1 MMGYGLLLRNPCSTR
16 SPELRPR
23 RSPCQRLCCQ
33 FYNRPRCHWHAS
45 ASASF
50 KFWVALPGALA
61 ADACQWQ
68 HGLRCRGHWPEADP
82 LPVLAHAVLHRQ
94 IQEPRDQRP
103 WSGILRVAFS
113 YRVPSGQ
120 AVCSAVHH

>member
-1 MMGYGLLLRNPCSTR
+1 MRLPVPVRPS
-16 SPELRPR
+16 SFEL
-23 RSPCQRLCCQ
+23 
-33 FYNRPRCHWHAS
+33 H
-45 ASASF
+45 
-50 KFWVALPGALA
+50 
-61 ADACQWQ
+61 
-68 HGLRCRGHWPEADP
+68 CRGHWPQTPASGSVGCAAGGHWPEAEP